1 MAHSPDAHLQAIW
14 HKLTHAVSER
24 SPFTLM
30 QLASVAENAQPKIRT
45 IVLRDFS
52 FAPASLLFTTDVR
65 SAKVQ
70 EMRDNPQVSL
80 LGWDAENSFQLR
92 LEGKADCVD
101 EGELRRTVW
110 QKLRPAAQQ
119 LFYSPDSPGEILDD
133 PNALRSGHASASLA
147 DPPENFALIRIMIE
161 RVESLDVGSDPHQR
175 CEFLLQAH
183 GWTGRWLVP

>member
-1 MAHSPDAHLQAIW
+1 MAHLPDAHLQAIW
-14 HKLTHAVSER
+14 QKLTHAVSAR
-24 SPFTLM
+24 STFTLM

-52 FAPASLLFTTDVR
+52 LAPASLLFTTDVR

-92 LEGKADCVD
+92 LEGKAGCVD

-133 PNALRSGHASASLA
+133 PDALRSGHASAPLA

-161 RVESLDVGSDPHQR
+161 RVESLDVSSEPHQR
-175 CEFLLQAH
+175 CEFLLQAN

>member
-1 MAHSPDAHLQAIW
+1 MAHLPDAHLQAIW
-14 HKLTHAVSER
+14 QKLTHAVSAR

-30 QLASVAENAQPKIRT
+30 QLASVAENAQPQIRT

-52 FAPASLLFTTDVR
+52 LAPASLLFTTDVR

-92 LEGKADCVD
+92 LEGKAGCVD

-133 PNALRSGHASASLA
+133 PDALRSGHASASLA

-161 RVESLDVGSDPHQR
+161 RVESLDVSSEPHQR
-175 CEFLLQAH
+175 REFLLRANV
-183 GWTGRWLVP
+183 WTGRLLVH

>member
-1 MAHSPDAHLQAIW
+1 MAHLPDAHLQAIW
-14 HKLTHAVSER
+14 QKLTHAVSAR

-52 FAPASLLFTTDVR
+52 LAPASLLFTTDVR

-80 LGWDAENSFQLR
+80 LGWDVENSFQLR
-92 LEGKADCVD
+92 LEGKAGCVD

-133 PNALRSGHASASLA
+133 PDALRSGHASASLA

-161 RVESLDVGSDPHQR
+161 RVESLDVSSEPHQR
-175 CEFLLQAH
+175 REFLLRAN

>member
-1 MAHSPDAHLQAIW
+1 MAHLPDAHLQAIW
-14 HKLTHAVSER
+14 QKLTHAVSAR

-52 FAPASLLFTTDVR
+52 LAPASLLFTTDVR

-92 LEGKADCVD
+92 LEGKAGCVD

-133 PNALRSGHASASLA
+133 PDALRSGHASASLA
-147 DPPENFALIRIMIE
+147 DPPENIALIRIMIE
-161 RVESLDVGSDPHQR
+161 RVESLDVSSEPHQR
-175 CEFLLQAH
+175 REFLLRAN

>member
-1 MAHSPDAHLQAIW
+1 
-14 HKLTHAVSER
+14 
-24 SPFTLM
+24 M

-52 FAPASLLFTTDVR
+52 LAPASLLFTTDVR

-92 LEGKADCVD
+92 LEGKAGCVD

-119 LFYSPDSPGEILDD
+119 LFYSPDSPGGILDD
-133 PNALRSGHASASLA
+133 PDALRSGHASASLA

-161 RVESLDVGSDPHQR
+161 RVESLDVSSEPHQR
-175 CEFLLQAH
+175 REFLLQAN

>member
-1 MAHSPDAHLQAIW
+1 MAHLPDAHLQAIW
-14 HKLTHAVSER
+14 QKLTHAVSAR

-52 FAPASLLFTTDVR
+52 LAPASLLFTT
-65 SAKVQ
+65 
-70 EMRDNPQVSL
+70 
-80 LGWDAENSFQLR
+80 
-92 LEGKADCVD
+92 
-101 EGELRRTVW
+101 ELRRTVW

-119 LFYSPDSPGEILDD
+119 LFSSPDSPGEILDD
-133 PNALRSGHASASLA
+133 PDALRSGHASASLA

-161 RVESLDVGSDPHQR
+161 RVESLDVSSEPHQR
-175 CEFLLQAH
+175 REFLLRAN